1 MLIGSENNSWFW
13 LVDLI
18 FESAQFWLVDNIYRY
33 PNLHNRQKFQPQ
45 YKKAMEITGW
55 NFCAKK
61 VKSRGQRGIWNTG
74 HLNYL
79 KELFNWTSWC
89 SCVGHYQMR
98 RRYHHRHLRKLPFV
112 GLRILRLDLLLSRT
126 LWLCS
131 SHFHSYHMDI

>member
-1 MLIGSENNSWFW
+1 MDQKTTLDSDWSIWFLNQRNSDW
-13 LVDLI
+13 LTIYTDIQI
-18 FESAQFWLVDNIYRY
+18 FTIDKNFNHNI
-33 PNLHNRQKFQPQ
+33 
-45 YKKAMEITGW
+45 KKLWKLPVEIFALKRSKG
-55 NFCAKK
+55 
-61 VKSRGQRGIWNTG
+61 VKGVIGIWKTG

-89 SCVGHYQMR
+89 NYVGRYQMK